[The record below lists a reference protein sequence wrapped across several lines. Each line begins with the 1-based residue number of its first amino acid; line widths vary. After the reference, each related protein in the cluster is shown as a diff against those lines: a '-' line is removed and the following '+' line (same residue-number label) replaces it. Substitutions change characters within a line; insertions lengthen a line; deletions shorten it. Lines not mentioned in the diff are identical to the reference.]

1 MPIDFCEF
9 HWMDASFEWCDV
21 RCGGRVG
28 ASLLSGSLQSLFFC
42 EYEANKLVS
51 FVALLHYLDHGS
63 VTRRAFDLDVVCH
76 VGEMIPA
83 PADV

>member
-1 MPIDFCEF
+1 MR
-9 HWMDASFEWCDV
+9 DV
-21 RCGGRVG
+21 EEGWVPP
-28 ASLLSGSLQSLFFC
+28 LLRQPPKPFFC
-42 EYEANKLVS
+42 KYEVSKLVS

-63 VTRRAFDLDVVCH
+63 VTRRAFHCH